1 MLAFNHWHGAAVYTV
16 LVLVLVHVLERE
28 WAPYVDP
35 LMSNFSHGLSWQIVM
50 SVVYMQFL
58 DSGALS
64 GPDAVWYSMGLL
76 CFNVGLMGVLAKA
89 AIGGIQKLKRMA
101 EQLGTLNLQLVKDKA
116 EDKKNPKLVWK
127 ATSKTKNVVKW
138 TGVVPFED
146 GIFLETGLRFRGSGT
161 EKRGWQLT
169 SASANAL
176 LSDAWSAF
184 SHFRV

>member
-1 MLAFNHWHGAAVYTV
+1 MEDVQAGDIVAVLDDEDAIEYSLARVVSVAEEFKVHYYATQGKNLRTAKFFLGYT
-16 LVLVLVHVLERE
+16 EE
-28 WAPYVDP
+28 
-35 LMSNFSHGLSWQIVM
+35 
-50 SVVYMQFL
+50 
-58 DSGALS
+58 
-64 GPDAVWYSMGLL
+64 
-76 CFNVGLMGVLAKA
+76 
-89 AIGGIQKLKRMA
+89 
-101 EQLGTLNLQLVKDKA
+101 KDKA

-146 GIFLETGLRFRGSGT
+146 GIFLETGLRFRGSGS